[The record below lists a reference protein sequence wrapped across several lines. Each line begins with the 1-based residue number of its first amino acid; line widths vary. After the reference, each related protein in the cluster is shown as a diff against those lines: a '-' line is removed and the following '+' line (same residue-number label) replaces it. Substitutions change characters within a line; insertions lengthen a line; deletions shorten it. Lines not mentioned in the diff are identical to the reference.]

1 MQLFEWRWP
10 PEYFVTHCNEAV
22 NKNHIDVWDILRDE
36 LTVHLYLSL
45 LRYLLETV
53 PVSVLSP
60 LCYHMIA
67 EMVTMQK
74 HIECMPYD
82 YYQHLARRG
91 RETMATILQT
101 PLPYLFSYGRIAVC
115 LYI

>member
-1 MQLFEWRWP
+1 M
-10 PEYFVTHCNEAV
+10 THCNEAV

-45 LRYLLETV
+45 LCYLLETV

-67 EMVTMQK
+67 EMVTN
-74 HIECMPYD
+74 
-82 YYQHLARRG
+82 A
-91 RETMATILQT
+91 ETHRMHAIRLLSTLSTSRPRNYGHHYANATPIFIFLW
-101 PLPYLFSYGRIAVC
+101 
-115 LYI
+115 